1 MLFDSIEERFSTP
14 FWAGSS
20 ICWFSN
26 FTLKSATDFRPEK
39 PGEVR

>member
-20 ICWFSN
+20 ICGVFQ
-26 FTLKSATDFRPEK
+26 FHLKISDRFQTRET
-39 PGEVR
+39 R